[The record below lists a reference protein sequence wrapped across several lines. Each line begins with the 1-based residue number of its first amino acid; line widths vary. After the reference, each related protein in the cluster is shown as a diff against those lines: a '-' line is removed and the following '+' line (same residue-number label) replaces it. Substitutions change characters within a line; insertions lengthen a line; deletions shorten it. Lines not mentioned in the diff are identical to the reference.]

1 MYQKHWC
8 NNCEFLFA
16 IYLDLSRY
24 FLRMALDLS
33 YLVEEPTGEN
43 MLIKKTS
50 LRKTSFYMNSHMF

>member
-33 YLVEEPTGEN
+33 YLVEEPIGEN
-43 MLIKKTS
+43 MFIKSTS
-50 LRKTSFYMNSHMF
+50 